1 MLETHV
7 DNGPHIVYWTERQVA
22 RMRGGEYAT
31 GQYYELYDREQ
42 RRFID
47 GFTKACVF
55 PTRVAAEAVAANN
68 PTWRTM
74 PLREAEELFLRDGD
88 PLPTHSVGKK

>member
-7 DNGPHIVYWTERQVA
+7 DNGPHIVYWTSRQVA
-22 RMRGGEYAT
+22 RVRGEYAT
-31 GQYYELYDREQ
+31 GRYYELYDRDQ
-42 RRFID
+42 NKMID

-68 PTWRTM
+68 PIWRTM
-74 PLREAEELFLRDGD
+74 PLHAAEELFLRDGD
-88 PLPTHSVGKK
+88 SLPTHSVGKK